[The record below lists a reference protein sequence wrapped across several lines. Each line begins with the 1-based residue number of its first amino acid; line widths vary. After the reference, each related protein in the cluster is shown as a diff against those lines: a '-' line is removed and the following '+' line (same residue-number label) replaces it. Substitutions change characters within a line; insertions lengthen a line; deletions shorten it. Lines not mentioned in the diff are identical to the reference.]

1 MGLFQNTKN
10 GQIVEFIGHHDKDW
24 AMVKNST
31 GVVQYIAL
39 DDLVEYQVG
48 VGRTDKKPQPQ
59 SAETPKDEDAIPE
72 TTIPIDTRLNLNAA
86 SAESIAKTVKGIGY
100 ATAKKI
106 IELKMSLPGEKFQK
120 LDQLRKIGRVD
131 WDAVFKADLIYV
143 GP

>member
-72 TTIPIDTRLNLNAA
+72 TTIPL
-86 SAESIAKTVKGIGY
+86 
-100 ATAKKI
+100 
-106 IELKMSLPGEKFQK
+106 SL
-120 LDQLRKIGRVD
+120 IH
-131 WDAVFKADLIYV
+131 I
-143 GP
+143 